1 MTAMLSDPTLL
12 KKYAYLNGEWCG
24 ADAAASFA
32 VINPATGATLA
43 EVPDMAAA
51 ETRRA
56 IEAANAVLPAWR
68 SRPAKERSLLLRAWF
83 ELILANADDLA
94 RLITAEQGKPL
105 KEAHGEVL
113 YGASYLEWFAEE
125 AKRVY
130 GETIPA
136 PTAGQRYV
144 VIRQPVG
151 VVAAITPWNFP
162 LAMITRK
169 AGPALAAGCTMV
181 LKPAEATPL
190 SALALAELAERAG
203 IPAGVIN
210 VLTTSS
216 GERVGDELVANP
228 LVRKLS
234 FTGSTATGKHLLRGC
249 ADTVKKVSMELG
261 GHAPFIVFDDADI
274 EQAIAGAMASKFR
287 NTGQACVCANR
298 FIVQDGVYDQFAV
311 ALIAAVQAL
320 RVGDGATDAVDQG
333 PLIDEAAV
341 QKVSEHVSDAVAQ
354 GAILACGGKRH
365 ALGGTFFEPTVLT
378 EATAVMQ
385 IASEETFGPVAP
397 LFRFKTEDE
406 AIALANATSAGLA
419 AYFYSNDLNRVW
431 RMAEA
436 LEYGMVGINSGVLSS
451 EAIPFGGIKESGLGR
466 EGSRHGLDD
475 YIELKYL
482 SFGGIK

>member
-1 MTAMLSDPTLL
+1 MLADPTLL
-12 KKYAYLNGEWCG
+12 KKHAYLNGEWCG
-24 ADAAASFA
+24 ADDAASFA

-56 IEAANAVLPAWR
+56 IDAANAVLPAWR
-68 SRPAKERSLLLRAWF
+68 ALPASERSALLRSWF
-83 ELILANADDLA
+83 ELIVANADDLA

-105 KEAHGEVL
+105 KEAHAEVL
-113 YGASYLEWFAEE
+113 YGASYIEWFAEE

-136 PTAGQRYV
+136 PTASQRYI

-228 LVRKLS
+228 LVRNLS

-287 NTGQACVCANR
+287 NAGQACVCANR
-298 FIVQDGVYDQFAV
+298 FIVQDGVYDQFAA
-311 ALIAAVQAL
+311 ALTVAVQAL
-320 RVGDGATDAVDQG
+320 RVGDGTTDDVDQG

-341 QKVSEHVSDAVAQ
+341 QKVSQHVADAVAQ
-354 GAILACGGKRH
+354 GAALACGGKRH

-378 EATAVMQ
+378 GATAAMQ
-385 IASEETFGPVAP
+385 IAREETFGPVAP
-397 LFRFKTEDE
+397 LFSFKTEDE

-419 AYFYSNDLNRVW
+419 AYFFSNDLNRVW
-431 RMAEA
+431 RVAEA
-436 LEYGMVGINSGVLSS
+436 LEFGMVGINSGVLSS